1 MALNIPQIK
10 NAKPT
15 EKSYKIADGGGLY
28 LLIHTNGSKYWR
40 LKYRFGG
47 KEKTLALGIYPDVS
61 LADARDQQQEA
72 KKHLRNFVDP
82 SEDRKQ
88 RKQATINKTV
98 NSFEA
103 VAKEWWSKQAG
114 RWSPN
119 HATRVWGSLEADVLR
134 YLGHRPI
141 SEITTDEV
149 LVVVRRVEKRLALDV
164 AGRILQRCGSI
175 FRYAIQTR
183 RATNNPVTDCA
194 GALQTR
200 KRQHRLALKKSEL
213 PAFLQSLRHYDGH
226 PVTRLALTLLTITF
240 VRSGELRFATWDE
253 FDLDNKVW
261 RIPAE
266 RMKMGTE
273 HLVPLCRQAIAVLDE
288 LRPYTGSDTYLFTGE
303 RSRLK
308 PISDNTMI
316 YAMYR
321 LGYKSRATP
330 HGFRTSASSILNEE
344 GFNPDAIERQL
355 SHMERN
361 QVRGAYTQHAE
372 YLKERTTMMSW
383 WGNYL
388 EQLETGSNV
397 VPINVG
403 AGGK

>member
-1 MALNIPQIK
+1 MPLNVPQIK
-10 NAKPT
+10 NAKPAV
-15 EKSYKIADGGGLY
+15 KPYKLADGGGLY
-28 LLIHTNGSKYWR
+28 LLINSNGSKYWR
-40 LKYRFGG
+40 LKYRYGG
-47 KEKTLALGIYPDVS
+47 REKVLALGVYPDVS
-61 LADARDQQQEA
+61 LALARDERQEA
-72 KKHLRNFVDP
+72 KKHLRDFVDP
-82 SEDRKQ
+82 SKVRKQ
-88 RKQATINKTV
+88 RKQATISKTV

-103 VAKEWWSKQAG
+103 VAQEWWQKQVG
-114 RWSPN
+114 RWSLD
-119 HATRVWGSLEADVLR
+119 HGTKVWRSLESDVLP

-149 LVVVRRVEKRLALDV
+149 LAAVRRVEKRQAFDL
-164 AGRILQRCGSI
+164 AGRILQRCSSV
-175 FRYAIQTR
+175 FRYAIQTKR
-183 RATNNPVTDCA
+183 TSNNPTADCA
-194 GALQTR
+194 GALETR

-213 PAFLQSLRHYDGH
+213 PAFLKELKNYEGH

-253 FDLDNKVW
+253 FDLNNKMW

-273 HLVPLCRQAIAVLDE
+273 HLVPLCRQAIAVLAD
-288 LRPYTGSDTYLFTGE
+288 LKQYTGDDKYLFTGE
-303 RSRLK
+303 RSKLN
-308 PISDNTMI
+308 PISNNTMI

-344 GFNPDAIERQL
+344 GFNRDAIERQL

-361 QVRGAYTQHAE
+361 QVRGAYTQYAE
-372 YLKERTTMMSW
+372 YLKERTTMMEW
-383 WGNYL
+383 WGNYI
-388 EQLETGSNV
+388 EQLETSSNT

-403 AGGK
+403 

>member
-1 MALNIPQIK
+1 MPLNVPQIK
-10 NAKPT
+10 NAKPAV
-15 EKSYKIADGGGLY
+15 KPYKLADGGGLY
-28 LLIHTNGSKYWR
+28 LLINSNGSKYWR
-40 LKYRFGG
+40 LKYRYGG
-47 KEKTLALGIYPDVS
+47 KEKVLALGVYPDVS
-61 LADARDQQQEA
+61 LALARDGRQEA
-72 KKHLRNFVDP
+72 KKHLRDFVDP
-82 SEDRKQ
+82 SKVRKQ
-88 RKQATINKTV
+88 RKQATISKTV

-103 VAKEWWSKQAG
+103 VAQEWWQKQVG
-114 RWSPN
+114 RWSLD
-119 HATRVWGSLEADVLR
+119 HGTKVWRSLESDVLP

-149 LVVVRRVEKRLALDV
+149 LAAVRRVEKRQAFDL
-164 AGRILQRCGSI
+164 AGRILQRCSSV
-175 FRYAIQTR
+175 FRYAIQTKR
-183 RATNNPVTDCA
+183 TSNNPTADCA
-194 GALQTR
+194 GALETR

-213 PAFLQSLRHYDGH
+213 PAFLKELKNYEGH

-253 FDLDNKVW
+253 FDLNNKMW

-273 HLVPLCRQAIAVLDE
+273 HLVPLCRQAIAVLAD
-288 LRPYTGSDTYLFTGE
+288 LKQYTGDDKYLFTGE
-303 RSRLK
+303 RSKLN
-308 PISDNTMI
+308 PISNNTMI

-344 GFNPDAIERQL
+344 GFNRDAIERQL

-372 YLKERTTMMSW
+372 YLKERTTMMEW
-383 WGNYL
+383 WGNYI
-388 EQLETGSNV
+388 EQLETSSNTGL
-397 VPINVG
+397 INVG
-403 AGGK
+403 